1 MARGMHRHRKIRLA
15 NLAATKI
22 ATRRAK
28 APGKLGARARRAAR
42 IVAKIK
48 ATPAGS
54 GYSAEIQSWLSA
66 MLKKPFSRISAD
78 EIAAVT
84 A

>member
-28 APGKLGARARRAAR
+28 APAKRGARARRDER
-42 IVAKIK
+42 IIAKIK
-48 ATPAGS
+48 ATPKGV
-54 GYSAEIQSWLSA
+54 GYSAEVQSWLA
-66 MLKKPFSRISAD
+66 QRLDKPFTRITAA
-78 EIAAVT
+78 EIATAVG
-84 A
+84 